1 MHALNSSL
9 PEFYYISSFVSG
21 LKEDIKLMLKI
32 LKPMALM
39 TTFKQAKQQE
49 KSNNVL
55 ARKNKFVPRIGVA
68 INIGRPPCNFP
79 IKHVNQYKNEG
90 QHKQKNYI

>member
-1 MHALNSSL
+1 MQKGNVYEYVVKLEELKYLMHALNSSL

-39 TTFKQAKQQE
+39 TTFKQAK
-49 KSNNVL
+49 
-55 ARKNKFVPRIGVA
+55 
-68 INIGRPPCNFP
+68 
-79 IKHVNQYKNEG
+79 
-90 QHKQKNYI
+90 